1 MNPLNRLK
9 LLSWHLRVK
18 LARVISKADC
28 RIAQQLRQDL
38 ECTQGYAQDAE
49 EQKCRLERELWE
61 SNQTIERLKQP
72 AFLFEKFGQ
81 WLKSDEC
88 KPTWQDAAPLVNTV
102 VDRLIRPF
110 HKSVSWGDR
119 LLTIDKSLGIA
130 HDPVFEKAFATF
142 RGKHPY
148 DQYDGPDSIIW
159 RLNTLVWGA
168 REALNLE
175 GDFVECGVFKG
186 DMSYTIAKCLGFEA
200 LARTFYL
207 YDSFEGFSPKYSSA
221 ADFPLNPRFF
231 DFANKVYQ
239 TPGIYEDVCARF
251 AGMNNVKVIR
261 GFLPDSLSIAAPE
274 KIAFLH
280 IDLNSAAPE
289 IGCLEALFPRVVP
302 GGIIIFDDFGW
313 IDYSPQKVAEDA
325 FFAERGY
332 RVLELPSGQGLVVK
346 R

>member
-1 MNPLNRLK
+1 M
-9 LLSWHLRVK
+9 
-18 LARVISKADC
+18 ISNSDIRAV
-28 RIAQQLRQDL
+28 QQLRQDL
-38 ECTQGYAQDAE
+38 ECMEGYVQDSQRRHADAE
-49 EQKCRLERELWE
+49 KRHADSEARCRTLTHELRE
-61 SNQTIERLKQP
+61 SDQTIERLKRP
-72 AFLFEKFGQ
+72 TMEEIGQ
-81 WLKSDEC
+81 WLKNDEC
-88 KPTWQDAAPLVNTV
+88 KPTWQEAAPLVNTV

-159 RLNTLVWGA
+159 RLNTLIWGA
-168 REALNLE
+168 REALSLE

-186 DMSYTIAKCLGFEA
+186 DMSYTIAKCLGFEE
-200 LARTFYL
+200 LPRTFYL

-261 GFLPDSLSIAAPE
+261 GFLPDSLSIATPE

-325 FFAERGY
+325 FFAKLGY
-332 RVLELPSGQGLVVK
+332 RVLELPSGQGLVIK